1 MLFALSKC
9 RLGKFIFD
17 KSPNPHL
24 FAISATQTVDLN
36 PQDFVFFAIFHRN
49 LHVSGGQQNDKRRLG
64 GPPLF
69 LVIGWIVL
77 KIF

>member
-1 MLFALSKC
+1 MHFFAQTVRMDANLVCDKYFSKKMLFALSKC

-36 PQDFVFFAIFHRN
+36 PQDFFFFAIFHRTA
-49 LHVSGGQQNDKRRLG
+49 K
-64 GPPLF
+64 
-69 LVIGWIVL
+69 
-77 KIF
+77 

>member
-36 PQDFVFFAIFHRN
+36 PQDFVFFCDFSQEYAC
-49 LHVSGGQQNDKRRLG
+49 LRRTA
-64 GPPLF
+64 
-69 LVIGWIVL
+69 
-77 KIF
+77 K